1 MTLKIGEKEFKI
13 SFGYEPTLKSRL
25 LSRMAKMTAGMDNN
39 DGDLEKVEDMLL
51 FIPDVLL
58 VGLQKEH
65 EEYRYNFDTK
75 DDYEEKK
82 NMVFSL
88 VAEYL
93 DDGEHDAI
101 ELFNQLQEEMTKN
114 GFLKKMFENE
124 MEKAQAIS
132 NKKKQ
137 KAEN

>member
-1 MTLKIGEKEFKI
+1 MMTLKIGEKEFKI

-39 DGDLEKVEDMLL
+39 NGDLEKVEDMLL

-65 EEYRYNFDTK
+65 EEYRYNLDTRE
-75 DDYEEKK
+75 DYEEKK
-82 NMVFSL
+82 NMAFSL
-88 VAEYL
+88 VAEYF

-124 MEKAQAIS
+124 MEKVQANS
-132 NKKKQ
+132 NKKK
-137 KAEN
+137 

>member
-1 MTLKIGEKEFKI
+1 MMTLKIGEKEFKI

-25 LSRMAKMTAGMDNN
+25 LSRMAKMTAGMDDN
-39 DGDLEKVEDMLL
+39 DGNLEKVEDMLL

-65 EEYRYNFDTK
+65 EEYRYNLDTK

-82 NMVFSL
+82 NMAFSL
-88 VAEYL
+88 VAEYF

-124 MEKAQAIS
+124 MEKAQANS
-132 NKKKQ
+132 NKKK
-137 KAEN
+137 